1 MSDPTETS
9 RRTMVQQINTDVG
22 DRDRLVLTAVEND
35 SAGRS
40 KTIALG
46 SFDLP

>member
-1 MSDPTETS
+1 MSFKAAGGGCGLGFLL
-9 RRTMVQQINTDVG
+9 N
-22 DRDRLVLTAVEND
+22 LLTAVEND